1 MWMGLGTRR
10 SLVPLCAGKGQGVEC
25 WDLVSLG
32 CELWDTFSW
41 NLVPSELCE
50 EWRERVIFG
59 PGQHSSDGT
68 GLAVTVSCQPPCWG
82 VGHPRVGCVPSP
94 DAAALSPC
102 RAEGSLQLCEGP
114 RDSCWPETHTAG
126 LEAGGR
132 CQEPRRA

>member
-1 MWMGLGTRR
+1 MWMGLGARC

-59 PGQHSSDGT
+59 LGQHSSDGT
-68 GLAVTVSCQPPCWG
+68 GLAVIVSCQ
-82 VGHPRVGCVPSP
+82 
-94 DAAALSPC
+94 LS
-102 RAEGSLQLCEGP
+102 ATML
-114 RDSCWPETHTAG
+114 
-126 LEAGGR
+126 GGR
-132 CQEPRRA
+132 ASQSGLCPIPRRCGSVPLQGRGVSAAVLGAPRLPLARDPHCRP